1 MSAIKNGCDY
11 IGFDNERGALGIYT
25 HGYTT
30 RLNNNDERIFKQ
42 LIKVGAI
49 KKGDPKMLAAMFCGT
64 VIMYMGIWD
73 REPDRAR
80 ECEKA
85 IMKHVEQFYL
95 MTSNGENTETDDF

>member
-1 MSAIKNGCDY
+1 MFTISQFQSAELGAMYTRRY
-11 IGFDNERGALGIYT
+11 IDSMM
-25 HGYTT
+25 GY
-30 RLNNNDERIFKQ
+30 DERIFKQ

-73 REPDRAR
+73 REPDRAK

-85 IMKHVEQFYL
+85 IREHVEQFFL
-95 MTSNGENTETDDF
+95 MTSNGEKK

>member
-1 MSAIKNGCDY
+1 M
-11 IGFDNERGALGIYT
+11 LGY
-25 HGYTT
+25 
-30 RLNNNDERIFKQ
+30 DEKLFGH
-42 LIKVGAI
+42 LIKTGAI
-49 KKGDPKMLAAMFCGT
+49 KQGNPKGLAAMFYAP

>member
-1 MSAIKNGCDY
+1 MEYYGKISA
-11 IGFDNERGALGIYT
+11 
-25 HGYTT
+25 
-30 RLNNNDERIFKQ
+30 
-42 LIKVGAI
+42 VGAI
-49 KKGDPKMLAAMFCGT
+49 KKGYPKVLAAMFCGP

-85 IMKHVEQFYL
+85 IMKHVEQFFL